1 MAIGLG
7 AAMIGS
13 SLISG
18 GLGLAGASSAK
29 QSAGKAAEYAL
40 WVENY
45 NRNKRRKILEP
56 LTSAGTNALNQLR
69 KGVNLDYGDIVAN
82 LENDPFYQFQLQQG
96 LDAVQGSAAAGGNLR
111 SGATLKALTEY
122 GQGMASQQAER
133 GYNREYNRAMNR
145 RNELMQ
151 LAGMGANALGAVA
164 GGGSIAPQVAA
175 NTALNNAQYDMQRAQ
190 IGSDMLGGVLQGG
203 MMAGAGIG
211 LKDLLGMGGGGAG
224 RPNLPYAEMAGF

>member
-1 MAIGLG
+1 MPIGLG

-18 GLGLAGASSAK
+18 GLGLAGAS
-29 QSAGKAAEYAL
+29 QAEGSSRNATQYAL
-40 WVENY
+40 WAENY
-45 NRNKRRKILEP
+45 NRKKRKQILEP
-56 LTSAGTNALNQLR
+56 LTSAGTNALGQLR
-69 KGVNLDYGDIVAN
+69 NGVDYGQIVEG

-96 LDAVQGSAAAGGNLR
+96 LDAVQGSAAARGNLR

-122 GQGMASQQAER
+122 GQGMASQQAQQ
-133 GYNREYNRAMNR
+133 GYNRAMNR

-175 NTALNNAQYDMQRAQ
+175 NTALNNANYDMQRAQ
-190 IGSDMLGGVLQGG
+190 IGSDMVGGLLQGG
-203 MMAGAGIG
+203 LMAAGGVTIS
-211 LKDLLGMGGGGAG
+211 DLLGIDGGAG